1 MEIVST
7 REIYSCFAECG
18 FKKSSNEAIL
28 YTRCRDG
35 GGILVVSIYVDDIVY
50 TGNDQEM
57 MQTFIADMMQRY
69 EMFDLGLLHHFLGMK
84 IIQTKSSIFIH
95 QRKYAASLLNK
106 FRLQNCKV
114 VSIPLVRSDKLRN
127 DDDSGATDETQYRK
141 IVGSLLY
148 LTVTER

>member
-1 MEIVST
+1 
-7 REIYSCFAECG
+7 
-18 FKKSSNEAIL
+18 
-28 YTRCRDG
+28 
-35 GGILVVSIYVDDIVY
+35 
-50 TGNDQEM
+50 M

-148 LTVTER
+148 LTATKGQWCMLQVYWRGLCIVLQTSILEQLKGY